1 MNNVKKMVLVEP
13 RAFEAMKTNP
23 RHKTP
28 LQNALSELDEKMNEI
43 LSRSDIPTSEKVKLY
58 SQVLKRYMV
67 YKNKLENTTEKV
79 HLEEKKNF
87 SENEILKHLPSQYTT
102 KAKELVNFIKDN
114 SSVGWSNTGELK
126 FDNKAITNTS
136 IKDLVYAALQKE
148 TTQSKPHGWELFQG
162 VLSALQAPTQ
172 SKTEQKQPQRKSS
185 KRLKWEPYK

>member
-23 RHKTP
+23 HHKTP

-43 LSRSDIPTSEKVKLY
+43 LSRSDIPTSEKVKIY

-87 SENEILKHLPSQYTT
+87 SENEILKHLPSQHTT

-114 SSVGWSNTGELK
+114 SSVGWSNTG
-126 FDNKAITNTS
+126 
-136 IKDLVYAALQKE
+136 
-148 TTQSKPHGWELFQG
+148 
-162 VLSALQAPTQ
+162 
-172 SKTEQKQPQRKSS
+172 
-185 KRLKWEPYK
+185 